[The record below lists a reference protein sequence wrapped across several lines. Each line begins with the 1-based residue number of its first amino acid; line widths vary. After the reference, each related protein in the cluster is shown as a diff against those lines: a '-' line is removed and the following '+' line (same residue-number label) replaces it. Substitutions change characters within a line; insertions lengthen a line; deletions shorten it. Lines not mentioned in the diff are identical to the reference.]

1 MISESKLEANQENA
15 RLSTGPHDATR
26 TRLNSLKHGILS
38 KVALIT
44 FGEGPED
51 LEAFQ
56 ELSSSLRQDLAPAGA
71 LEEFLVDLVITEAW
85 RWRRVIRYEST
96 LIRKE
101 VDSEIER
108 WQKLENQA
116 GIEPPR
122 RMKVWDSTANLVW
135 EAEFLAELLSA
146 LETDDPLET
155 YPDLW
160 MNVFAVAKE
169 RFKVPIRN
177 LLHLDRHWN
186 MFPEFPREEIDLV
199 ISEAS
204 RRGNVSSQEFWD
216 AVRKDVR
223 QQHEHVDRNWQ
234 NRRREL
240 EREGLLP
247 RMPNDRDLAK
257 VQRYEANTSR
267 QFYRALHELQRVQA
281 ARNGFNPPPPLAVD
295 VDVDVGHLGE

>member
-1 MISESKLEANQENA
+1 M
-15 RLSTGPHDATR
+15 
-26 TRLNSLKHGILS
+26 
-38 KVALIT
+38 
-44 FGEGPED
+44 
-51 LEAFQ
+51 
-56 ELSSSLRQDLAPAGA
+56 
-71 LEEFLVDLVITEAW
+71 
-85 RWRRVIRYEST
+85 
-96 LIRKE
+96 
-101 VDSEIER
+101 DSEIER
-108 WQKLENQA
+108 WQRLENQA

-155 YPDLW
+155 YPELW
-160 MNVFAVAKE
+160 LNVFSVAKE

-247 RMPNDRDLAK
+247 RMPKDRDLAT

-281 ARNGFNPPPPLAVD
+281 ARNGFNPPAPLAVD